1 MTKNKQKQTKMKRI
15 KEVVNRFK
23 MIGIFIFIA
32 VSMSSCNESIPA
44 GYVGM
49 VKTPDGIQE
58 EVLMPGHHSCYGR
71 DEMLLVETLE
81 STETIKLSI
90 LCKDELDF
98 KFDVKVRSRLVYS
111 DAKGLKDILN
121 SQGSKMTD
129 GKLTYKTLYS
139 IYVEPVVDAVSMSV
153 VSKYTTMQISE
164 NRDKISK
171 AIFEQVCEKLKGTP
185 MLVTDI
191 NLSNFDYPDVVT
203 KAMEAKKKREIDIE
217 TEKANQA
224 LKILEIQNREIIA
237 DKEIVVRKKE
247 AQAEA
252 VYISIIESALNN
264 EYLLLKNIEAKKVL
278 YERVAA
284 GDKVIVDTDATPLLQ
299 TGK

>member
-1 MTKNKQKQTKMKRI
+1 MKTNGLNKMK
-15 KEVVNRFK
+15 KLL
-23 MIGIFIFIA
+23 IFLFAAI
-32 VSMSSCNESIPA
+32 MLSSCNTNVPA

-49 VKTPDGIQE
+49 VKTADGIQQ
-58 EVLMPGHHSCYGR
+58 EVLMPGHHSCWGR
-71 DEMLLVETLE
+71 DEMLLIETLE

-98 KFDVKVRSRLVYS
+98 KFDVKARSRLVYK
-111 DAKGLKDILN
+111 DAKDLKDILN
-121 SQGSKMTD
+121 SQGSKMSD
-129 GKLTYKTLYS
+129 GKLSYKTLYS

-171 AIFEQVCEKLKGTP
+171 TIFEEVNKKLKGTP
-185 MLVTDI
+185 MIVTDI

-203 KAMEAKKKREIDIE
+203 KAMEAKKKREIGIE

-224 LKILEIQNREIIA
+224 LKILEIQNREIVA

-252 VYISIIESALNN
+252 VYINIIESALNK
-264 EYLLLKNIEAKKVL
+264 EYLTLKNIEAKKLL
-278 YERVAA
+278 YDKVGA
-284 GDKVIVDTDATPLLQ
+284 GDKVIVDTDANPLIQ
-299 TGK
+299 IK